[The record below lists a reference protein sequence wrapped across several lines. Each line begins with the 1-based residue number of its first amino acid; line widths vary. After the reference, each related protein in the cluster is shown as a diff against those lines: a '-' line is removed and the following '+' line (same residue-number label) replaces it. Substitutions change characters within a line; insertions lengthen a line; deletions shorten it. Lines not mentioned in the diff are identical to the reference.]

1 MSRLPAPTAE
11 EATGKTAEVF
21 GNIKNVM
28 GRVPNAYLAIGSHA
42 PDILAQTL
50 QLNVALARSSL
61 NARERE
67 AINLIVS
74 EESGCDYC
82 LAAHTPLARKAGYS
96 EAQTLQL
103 RQGYFEEN
111 TKIDALVKFV
121 QILVTTRGTVAPG
134 YVNAFRSAGFTD
146 QQVVETIG
154 VVTAILFTNMFNR
167 VNDTDVDFP
176 AVNAL

>member
-1 MSRLPAPTAE
+1 MNRLPVITPD
-11 EATGKTAEVF
+11 EADGKTAGLF
-21 GNIKNVM
+21 NSIKSAM
-28 GRVPNAYLAIGSHA
+28 GKVPNAYLAIGSNA

-50 QLNVALARSSL
+50 QLNAALARSSL
-61 NARERE
+61 SARERE

-103 RQGYFEEN
+103 REGYFEEDS
-111 TKIDALVKFV
+111 KIDALVKFV
-121 QILVTTRGTVAPG
+121 QILVTARGTVAAG
-134 YVNAFRSAGFTD
+134 HVTAFKSAGFTD

-154 VVTAILFTNMFNR
+154 AVTAILFTNMFNR
-167 VNDTDVDFP
+167 VNDTEVDFP
-176 AVNAL
+176 AVSAL